1 MGGCDAT
8 LKRMDSM
15 QTIRQQAQPQDSLTM
30 NSILVS
36 LFEYKAWAD
45 AELHAVLANFDP
57 QRHPNEFR
65 AMLHT
70 LDHANVVDRIFQGH
84 LIGTTTPLFKATHSE
99 HTPSLPKLREIVRS
113 TDDWYLQFASSVSA
127 DRLKQRVHFT
137 FTDGDR
143 GAMSCEEVLLH
154 VITHSGYHRG
164 SVGQVLEGMGTDSPP
179 DSLTKFL
186 HRHEPARRFSA
197 RG

>member
-1 MGGCDAT
+1 
-8 LKRMDSM
+8 
-15 QTIRQQAQPQDSLTM
+15 M

-36 LFEYKAWAD
+36 LFEYKAWAN
-45 AELHAVLANFDP
+45 AELHVALAKFDAQQYP
-57 QRHPNEFR
+57 SQFR

-84 LIGTTTPLFKATHSE
+84 LIGTTTLRFKTTNSE
-99 HTPSLPKLREIVRS
+99 PTPGLLELREIVRS

-127 DRLKQRVHFT
+127 ERLKHRVHFT
-137 FTDGDR
+137 FTDGDT
-143 GAMSCEEVLLH
+143 GAMSCEEMLLH

-164 SVGQVLEGMGTDSPP
+164 SIGQMLEDLGTDSPP

-186 HRHEPARRFSA
+186 HRHEPQRRL
-197 RG
+197 GIKG